1 VEDVVVRAYE
11 IWNPAALDNPSVVA
25 LFARAF
31 ADPKFG
37 IDADDVRGYLKA
49 SLSTKEP
56 TDKVFVASS
65 TKHGYCGLSIVT
77 LETYPLSPLPWVT
90 HFVAEKRAAREP
102 LVDATLKAIAGAG
115 FTRLA
120 LHNAT
125 GASDL
130 AHMRLF
136 RRHVK
141 GAVMGSLIIY
151 ELEKADG
158 GK

>member
-1 VEDVVVRAYE
+1 VRAYE
-11 IWNPAALDNPSVVA
+11 IWNPEALDRPDMVA

-37 IDADDVRGYLKA
+37 IDADDAREHLQLSLRTRGA
-49 SLSTKEP
+49 
-56 TDKVFVASS
+56 TDRLFVASDS
-65 TKHGYCGLSIVT
+65 VHGLCGISIVT
-77 LETYPLSPLPWVT
+77 LGVDALSPLPWVS
-90 HFVAEKRAAREP
+90 HFVAERKGAREP
-102 LVDATLKAIAGAG
+102 LVEVTLKSIKEAG
-115 FTRLA
+115 FDKLA

-136 RRHVK
+136 RRHIK

-151 ELEKADG
+151 ELG
-158 GK
+158 N